1 MTFQREQVGCQETGL
16 ASRHG
21 WHQCHPTIPL
31 CAGHLILGFPGRI
44 WAQDWQGQMCSLGT
58 LWVNG
63 ALEFL
68 QEKKGDARL
77 WLLLALE
84 LILPDNKG
92 QYKGP
97 YHLWDRPDSLETQ
110 KSGFPSGSHTL
121 LPCGIPWSLD
131 PSSHPLGSHA
141 L

>member
-1 MTFQREQVGCQETGL
+1 MLSGY
-16 ASRHG
+16 
-21 WHQCHPTIPL
+21 
-31 CAGHLILGFPGRI
+31 
-44 WAQDWQGQMCSLGT
+44 SLGK
-58 LWVNG
+58 WCSP
-63 ALEFL
+63 EFL
-68 QEKKGDARL
+68 QGKKGDARL
-77 WLLLALE
+77 WHLPALE

-92 QYKGP
+92 QHKGP

-131 PSSHPLGSHA
+131 PSSHPLGNHA